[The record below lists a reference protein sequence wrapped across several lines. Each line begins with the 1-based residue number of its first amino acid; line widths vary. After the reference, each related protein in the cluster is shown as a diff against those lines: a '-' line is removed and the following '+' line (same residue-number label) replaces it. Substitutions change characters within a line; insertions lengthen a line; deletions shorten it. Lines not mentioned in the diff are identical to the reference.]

1 MGIVDRVKNILI
13 TPKTEWDVIA
23 AEATPA
29 KSVVMGY
36 VIPLAVIS
44 AIAGFVGSALIG
56 HSMGLLGGTFRMPI
70 TWALVMMVYQI
81 LAGVAGAFVL
91 AFIVDA
97 LAPTFGGQKS
107 FDQAMKLVAY
117 SYTGGMVGA
126 VLGIIPW
133 LGTLLAILFGLYCI
147 YLLYLGLPKLMKNP
161 PEKTVAYTVVIIVVA
176 IVVGIILGVV
186 SSVLMAPAMIGAAR
200 MGAAAPTVTYD
211 RDSKLGKLDEFGKK
225 MEEASKRMEAAQKS
239 GDSKAQMEAAM
250 GALGT
255 AMSGGK
261 GVEPVQLDALKP
273 FVPATFAGLPQTAT
287 QSDRSGVPGLMIA
300 KVQGSYGDASG
311 KNVNLELVD
320 TGGAAGLMGLAS
332 WMGVQGER
340 EDGNRRE
347 STRKEGNRLV
357 HEEASKTG
365 GHNKY
370 VVVLADR
377 YVVSAE
383 GTGVDVATL
392 KSAVGSLDLGK
403 IESLK

>member
-1 MGIVDRVKNILI
+1 MGMVDRIKNILI

-23 AEATPA
+23 AETTPA

-44 AIAGFVGSALIG
+44 AVAGFVSSALIG
-56 HSMGLLGGTFRMPI
+56 HSMALLGGTFRVPI
-70 TWALVMMVYQI
+70 LWALAMMLYHIV
-81 LAGVAGAFVL
+81 AGVAGAFVL
-91 AFIVDA
+91 AFIVNA
-97 LAPTFGGQKS
+97 LAPTFNGQKS

-117 SYTGGMVGA
+117 SYTAGMVGA
-126 VLGIIPW
+126 VLGILPW
-133 LGTLLAILFGLYCI
+133 LGTLLSILFGLYGI

-161 PEKTVAYTVVIIVVA
+161 PDKTVAYTVVIIVVA
-176 IVVGIILGVV
+176 IVVGIIIAVV
-186 SSVLMAPAMIGAAR
+186 SGVLMAPAMIGAAR

-273 FVPATFAGLPQTAT
+273 FVPMTFAGLPQTAT
-287 QSDRSGVPGLMIA
+287 QSERSGVPGLMIA

-311 KNVNLELVD
+311 KNVDLQVVD

-357 HEEASKTG
+357 HEEASKKG

-383 GTGVDVATL
+383 GTGVDVGSL
-392 KSAVGSLDLGK
+392 KSAVGSLDLGR